1 MVMNRAAI
9 FSVVAIVIAV
19 LIVAIGVKARKTAP
33 NARPPER
40 VTFAVASLPG
50 STPALIAQ
58 RNAIFETEGLVVEL
72 KFYDSGKEALAA
84 MLRGDADLATVA
96 DLPIVLTALEG
107 ADIRIL
113 ATICKSGRENS
124 IVARKDR
131 GIITPAQVRGK
142 VVGVIPGTTS
152 EFLLDEF
159 LIMHGIPRSA
169 ITVVDLKP
177 GEIVDAL
184 VTARVDA
191 VSSWGQYTA
200 NLLKILGDNGVRFF
214 GEETYRMYWNVVA
227 TRDFVVGHNDAI
239 RNVVKA
245 LDRANS
251 YMMNNDDA
259 AQRVAMESFGLDS
272 AQLKE
277 LWTDY
282 EFALSLD
289 QTLLL
294 TLESQARWAMKQKKS
309 PARQMP
315 DFRGLFYLD
324 ALQSVAPSAVTV
336 IRYHR

>member
-1 MVMNRAAI
+1 MVMKRAAI

-19 LIVAIGVKARKTAP
+19 LIVLIGVKTRKPAQD
-33 NARPPER
+33 ARPPER
-40 VTFAVASLPG
+40 LTFAVASVLG

-58 RNAIFETEGLVVEL
+58 RNAFFDTEGLDVEI
-72 KFYDSGKEALAA
+72 KFYASGKEALAA
-84 MLRGDADLATVA
+84 VLRGEADLATVA

-107 ADIRIL
+107 AEIRIL
-113 ATICKSGRENS
+113 ATICRTGRENS

-131 GIITPAQVRGK
+131 GITTPAQMRGK

-159 LIMHGIPRSA
+159 LIMHGIPRPA

-177 GEIVDAL
+177 DETVDAL

-191 VSSWGQYTA
+191 VSSWGHYTA
-200 NLLKILGDNGVRFF
+200 NLLKTLGDNGVRFY

-227 TRDFVVGHNDAI
+227 TRDFVAGHNDAI
-239 RNVVKA
+239 RRVVKA

-251 YMMNNDDA
+251 YMTNNDDA

-289 QTLLL
+289 QTLLM

-309 PARQMP
+309 PARAVP
-315 DFRGLFYLD
+315 DFRDFFYLD
-324 ALQSVAPSAVTV
+324 ALLSVTPSAVTV
-336 IRYHR
+336 IR